1 MKRLLTALLAL
12 LGLLGA
18 PACFAIGPYLT
29 GRALPAGELPV
40 LMAQIE
46 QKLRAGYMKAI
57 ERQVRSDR
65 LSAENLRAKVLY

>member
-1 MKRLLTALLAL
+1 MMKSPKSPLEGLKNLQQVSPEKVAAL
-12 LGLLGA
+12 
-18 PACFAIGPYLT
+18 
-29 GRALPAGELPV
+29 
-40 LMAQIE
+40 E